1 MLIEF
6 STGNFLSFKDIVT
19 FNMQAANIKE
29 NRALEDN
36 VISLNY
42 KIEKKTLEILK
53 GKIDIN
59 KLKDLSYRFFTK
71 EILIDELNILK
82 FTEKDIN
89 IILKH
94 SELTG
99 KKIVRLLKTCAIY
112 GANASGKSNLIK
124 AMGLM
129 SYFIRESV
137 KETGICEKLAG
148 DHFRLTDE
156 TYNKPCYFQII
167 FLLDGIIYRYGF
179 EADSKKIHNEWLFYT
194 PKTKEIL
201 LFTRENGTI
210 TLGSNFKEGKGC
222 IDKTR
227 DNALFLSVVYQ
238 FNGKYSTKIYK
249 WFEESFSI
257 MSGLN
262 TEILRPVTEHSLAHD
277 TEKIQIL
284 EFLRMAD
291 LDIIDLEVK
300 EEKVTDKAL
309 IKFLSEKVENF
320 KEDNLTTTRLYSIH
334 KKYDESGD
342 VISPEKFSFNRESK
356 GTQKFFEISWPV
368 LNTLLKGN
376 TLVIDELDARLHPIL
391 TKKIIDLFNNHKN
404 RNAQLI
410 FACHDTCLLK
420 KEYFRR
426 DQIWFTEKD
435 EYEATDL
442 YSLIEYKGVRNDA
455 SYDKEYIQGKYGAIP
470 YVGNF
475 DYFYEDI
482 ND

>member
-6 STGNFLSFKDIVT
+6 STGNFLSFKDIIT

-29 NRALEDN
+29 HPVLEDN

-42 KIEKKTLEILK
+42 KIEKKTLETLED
-53 GKIDIN
+53 KIDID

-71 EILIDELNILK
+71 ETLIDELNNLK

-89 IILKH
+89 IILEH
-94 SELTG
+94 SKLSG
-99 KKIVRLLKTCAIY
+99 KKELRLLKTCVLY
-112 GANASGKSNLIK
+112 GANASGKSNLLK
-124 AMGLM
+124 AMGFM
-129 SYFIRESV
+129 SYFVHESV
-137 KETGICEKLAG
+137 KETGICEKLEG
-148 DHFRLTDE
+148 DHFRLSNE
-156 TYNKPCYFQII
+156 TYDKPPYFQII
-167 FLLDGIIYRYGF
+167 FLLNGIIYRYGF
-179 EADSKKIHNEWLFYT
+179 EADSKKINSEWLFYT
-194 PKTKEIL
+194 PKTKEIA
-201 LFTRENGTI
+201 LFKRENGKI
-210 TLGSNFKEGKGC
+210 NIGSNFREGKGC

-227 DNALFLSVVYQ
+227 DNALFLSVVHQ

-249 WFEESFSI
+249 WFKECFSVI
-257 MSGLN
+257 SGLN
-262 TEILRPVTEHSLAHD
+262 TEIFGPVTEHLLTH
-277 TEKIQIL
+277 KKRKRQIL
-284 EFLRMAD
+284 DFLRMAD
-291 LDIIDLEVK
+291 LDIVDLEVK

-320 KEDNLTTTRLYSIH
+320 KEDGLTTTRLYSLH
-334 KKYDESGD
+334 KKYDNSGE
-342 VISPEKFSFNRESK
+342 ITSYEKFNFTRESR

-368 LNTLLKGN
+368 LITLLEGN
-376 TLVIDELDARLHPIL
+376 TLVIDELDSRLHPIL
-391 TKKIIDLFNNHKN
+391 SKKIIDLFNNHKN